1 MKIQRLEEIIRY
13 IFEEDMKLMRA
24 KNHDYSSD
32 ADALENFKDWGIVG
46 FSVRLGDK
54 CKRLKNI
61 LQKGEAKIVA
71 ESTEDTL
78 KDISIYSY
86 LARAYIIEES
96 RELDRMTEI
105 SYPSSIRRS
114 KEGIGC
120 PPPESKVKYR
130 GK

>member
-54 CKRLKNI
+54 SKRLKNI

-86 LARAYIIEES
+86 LARAYIIEEN
-96 RELDRMTEI
+96 E
-105 SYPSSIRRS
+105 
-114 KEGIGC
+114 K
-120 PPPESKVKYR
+120 
-130 GK
+130 